1 MLKTVNI
8 GDIIGIYEILGDSVK
23 SQDGHKRLRVKCI
36 VCGLEKD
43 IRPINLGATTCNHKQ
58 KIIPKIC
65 ECCGKPIPYTSDTRA
80 ADYKRRRFCS
90 ASCAAKFNN
99 KRAHSEESKL
109 KVSNT
114 QLLNRYG
121 DLSEADLVLIK
132 EARTLA
138 VSKRT
143 SAKYYT
149 EGLIE
154 SVDYVVCPYCGLRF
168 SQIQKS
174 HLKLHNKSLDDLFND
189 FGKEYKLVSDK
200 TFNKRV
206 KAGKE
211 VQQRLLN
218 TGRHKG
224 WQSRNIMSYAEAF
237 WIEVLN
243 NNHIEYKREVPVWNG
258 SANYFLDFVLEYN
271 GKLIDLEIDGK
282 QHTYIDRCESD
293 KVRDLYLTK
302 QGYLIYRIPWN
313 EITSEIGKEQMSQK
327 IHDFLEFYKNI

>member
-224 WQSRNIMSYAEAF
+224 
-237 WIEVLN
+237 
-243 NNHIEYKREVPVWNG
+243 
-258 SANYFLDFVLEYN
+258 
-271 GKLIDLEIDGK
+271 
-282 QHTYIDRCESD
+282 
-293 KVRDLYLTK
+293 
-302 QGYLIYRIPWN
+302 
-313 EITSEIGKEQMSQK
+313 
-327 IHDFLEFYKNI
+327 